1 MYVNHC
7 NRLFKRCI
15 LIDKISS
22 EPVADSNGST
32 HSINKVCNRHPIYEG
47 RTRRAF
53 LDNKVLFKPRYN
65 KVNY

>member
-32 HSINKVCNRHPIYEG
+32 HNINEVCYGHLIDIRCLVITQ
-47 RTRRAF
+47 RTF
-53 LDNKVLFKPRYN
+53 DNKVSFKTSI
-65 KVNY
+65 